1 MTISGCKAAYGGGA
15 FLAVEN
21 AEIGDGTVFTGN
33 TAWNSGGG
41 LCLMSRKG
49 IRFGKAEFRDNQS
62 GYGGGIALY
71 GGQNDLSEAVVCG
84 NTASV
89 AGDDLCAIENAFGVT
104 SLVLPA
110 GFGGNRLK
118 DCGHPADQWY
128 LDNRD
133 NRWKC
138 PGADES
144 ISRMNTPVS
153 GMVSTADYT
162 TTLGLKA
169 AHGLV
174 KTEPV
179 VVTPADLT
187 VYSGGAGYQGLVGYS
202 GNAAGQE
209 NGIPQPG
216 YYITLPD
223 SLNRLLSSEGGTPNL
238 SGKLTFLYDDHA
250 GTTRQWDLV
259 LYGTG
264 QNSTDSR
271 AGAQNPARYVYKMQ
285 PSGEQQAPVR
295 VLVVN
300 ADTHV
305 IHAE

>member
-1 MTISGCKAAYGGGA
+1 
-15 FLAVEN
+15 
-21 AEIGDGTVFTGN
+21 
-33 TAWNSGGG
+33 
-41 LCLMSRKG
+41 
-49 IRFGKAEFRDNQS
+49 
-62 GYGGGIALY
+62 
-71 GGQNDLSEAVVCG
+71 
-84 NTASV
+84 
-89 AGDDLCAIENAFGVT
+89 
-104 SLVLPA
+104 
-110 GFGGNRLK
+110 
-118 DCGHPADQWY
+118 
-128 LDNRD
+128 
-133 NRWKC
+133 
-138 PGADES
+138 
-144 ISRMNTPVS
+144 MNTPVS

-187 VYSGGAGYQGLVGYS
+187 VYSGGAGYQGLVEYS

-223 SLNRLLSSEGGTPNL
+223 SLNRLPSSEGGTSNL

-285 PSGEQQAPVR
+285 PGGEQQAPVR